1 MTTIAYNHK
10 DKEIAADS
18 QSTSGYTIS
27 SQNVTKLHRLDYG
40 WFAFSGDLADA
51 YILIDYLSG
60 NISAESLDLS
70 KLEVGGFILPDKG
83 QPYKIYISNT
93 GHVVKIECNHSWGLG
108 SGREYA
114 LGALHCGASA
124 KDAVNAAIKYDIYSS
139 GKILVKKK
147 GQLK

>member
-10 DKEIAADS
+10 DKELAADS
-18 QSTSGYTIS
+18 QSTSGYTIA

-40 WFAFSGDLADA
+40 WFAFAGNLADA
-51 YILIDYLSG
+51 YILIDYLLG
-60 NISAESLDLS
+60 NIPPDNLDLS
-70 KLEVGGFILPDKG
+70 KLDVAGFVLPDKG
-83 QPYKIYISNT
+83 QPYNIHISSA
-93 GHVVKIECNHSWGLG
+93 GHLVKIECNHSSAIG
-108 SGREYA
+108 SGAEYA

-124 KDAVNAAIKYDIYSS
+124 KDAVKAAIKYDIYSS